1 MFSYDADPNSR
12 WSIQNIVLELAEKI
26 QKGNIEEYKK
36 YEEEFNKQFSD
47 KVIQRTVKGIR
58 DNIFD
63 NILAWSTN
71 ETIAEHLDIDKL
83 WLEKVKDRAF
93 IFDNFYDQPEYTMT
107 YVDWD
112 HNFKW

>member
-1 MFSYDADPNSR
+1 M
-12 WSIQNIVLELAEKI
+12 
-26 QKGNIEEYKK
+26 
-36 YEEEFNKQFSD
+36 
-47 KVIQRTVKGIR
+47 KGIR